1 MRLLSSNFSP
11 LKVTESNFFSRWEQL
26 FASSSEIRI
35 AVGYASND
43 SILHLK
49 KLLEL
54 NVPKKLE
61 LCLGMAYFDGMSRS
75 QLEALDALNYQLT
88 EDNLGELRVVRTFP
102 FHGKIYEFV
111 SQSKE
116 CSYILGS
123 SNLSNV
129 VPIKGIGNRHYEV
142 DIEISEQQIGI
153 QLNAMLDSLFQDCSV
168 PFDGLRNQIRIYEN
182 PNPLLDG
189 RMDVEKVGMEDLLE
203 KQAHRMNNTF
213 EIPLKDAPK
222 SNLNVFFGEGRVD
235 KQGFT
240 KPRHWYEVEIIV
252 DQVVQRSAHNYPVN
266 VDFVV
271 YTDDGYKF
279 LMKTSG
285 DYGKN
290 LRSKDD
296 LTILG
301 RWIKGRM
308 EISGALSSGEIVK
321 SSNLEKYG
329 RSSISFIETSLQE
342 LDLESGKKLSVWL
355 MDFRAPELVE

>member
-1 MRLLSSNFSP
+1 MKLLSSNFSP
-11 LKVTESNFFSRWEQL
+11 LKTTESNFLSRWEQL
-26 FASSSEIRI
+26 FASNSEIRI

-54 NVPKKLE
+54 NKPKKLD
-61 LCLGMAYFDGMSRS
+61 LCLGMAYFDGISRT
-75 QLEALDALNYQLT
+75 QFEALDALNSQLSA
-88 EDNLGELRVVRTFP
+88 DNLGSLSVVRTFP
-102 FHGKIYEFV
+102 FHGKIYEFN
-111 SQSKE
+111 SKTKDPV
-116 CSYILGS
+116 YILGS
-123 SNLSNV
+123 SNLSNI
-129 VPIKGIGNRHYEV
+129 VPMKGIGNRNFEV
-142 DIEISEQQIGI
+142 DVEVNGEPLSD
-153 QLNAMLDSLFQDCSV
+153 QLNKLLNVLFKECSV
-168 PFDGLRNQIRIYEN
+168 LYEDIKSQIRVYEN
-182 PNPLLDG
+182 PNHLLDG
-189 RMDVEKVGMEDLLE
+189 RMDVTKIGIEDLLE
-203 KQAHRMNNTF
+203 KQAHRKNNSF
-213 EIPLKDAPK
+213 EIPLKEAPK
-222 SNLNVFFGEGRVD
+222 SNLNAFFGEGRVD
-235 KQGFT
+235 QQGFI

-252 DQVVQRSAHNYPVN
+252 DQAVQRSARNYPVN

-271 YTDDGYKF
+271 YTDDGYRF

-321 SSNLEKYG
+321 ISNFEKYG

-342 LDLESGKKLSVWL
+342 LDLETGENLSVWL
-355 MDFRAPELVE
+355 MDFRAPDLVK